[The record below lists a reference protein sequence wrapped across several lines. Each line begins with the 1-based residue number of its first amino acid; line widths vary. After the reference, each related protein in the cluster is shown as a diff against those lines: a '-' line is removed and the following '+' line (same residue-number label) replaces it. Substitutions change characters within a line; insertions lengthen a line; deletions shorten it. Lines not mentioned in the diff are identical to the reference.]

1 MNNIKKDFPLLE
13 NENITYLDSGATT
26 QKPIQVIKAVE
37 EFYQK
42 YNANPHRGAYSLS
55 VEATEQYENTRTK
68 IAKFINARHREE
80 IIFSKNATESLNLIA
95 YSYGMDNLKKDDE
108 VVISIMEH
116 HSNLV
121 PWQKVTKKTG
131 SKLNYMYINDEFELT
146 DEEIENKI
154 TDKTKIVGITHVSN
168 VLGTINNVKK
178 IIKYAHKKG
187 AIVIVDASQ
196 SIPHMKIDVQ
206 DLDADFLVFSGHKM
220 CAPLGIGVLYGK
232 KEILNKMSP
241 FLMGG
246 DMIEYVYEQDTTF
259 APLPNKF
266 EAGTQNVEGVIGLG
280 SAIDYIENLGY
291 DKIQKIEKEILKD
304 SIMGIINDKGTYAMK
319 QASEIMF
326 EGEPYAISGKGY
338 IEDLDD
344 INGVNLYQ
352 HYKNILKTSPIEII
366 IEGEFDESEVVE
378 LIKERFTFD
387 RGDIIDLPKE
397 EFYKEVDEVKEV
409 KETMDIA
416 QGKLVMGY
424 RCNVD
429 YLDEERY
436 YSLLL
441 GSRILGGGADSK
453 LFVNVR
459 EKESL
464 CYTIYST
471 IQKSKSTM
479 MVCSGI
485 EAENYER
492 TVELVKEQV
501 QKLKDG
507 DITETE
513 IANAKIAFINSLN
526 SLNDEIG
533 RLSDFYFSQ
542 SIAKNKSDLDEI
554 KNMINKS
561 TKEDVVDAV
570 KDIQL
575 DTIYFLS
582 K

>member
-1 MNNIKKDFPLLE
+1 MKNLKTLEIGKNVKLTLIPESKFKTNLVSVYILRELDRKEVTKNALLPGILKSGCDKYKTLGQLTNRE
-13 NENITYLDSGATT
+13 EELYGSYLNAGTSKRGEHQVLGFSILGVNEKYLD
-26 QKPIQVIKAVE
+26 
-37 EFYQK
+37 
-42 YNANPHRGAYSLS
+42 
-55 VEATEQYENTRTK
+55 
-68 IAKFINARHREE
+68 E
-80 IIFSKNATESLNLIA
+80 II
-95 YSYGMDNLKKDDE
+95 
-108 VVISIMEH
+108 
-116 HSNLV
+116 
-121 PWQKVTKKTG
+121 
-131 SKLNYMYINDEFELT
+131 
-146 DEEIENKI
+146 
-154 TDKTKIVGITHVSN
+154 
-168 VLGTINNVKK
+168 NNPL
-178 IIKYAHKKG
+178 
-187 AIVIVDASQ
+187 IVDGG
-196 SIPHMKIDVQ
+196 
-206 DLDADFLVFSGHKM
+206 FS
-220 CAPLGIGVLYGK
+220 
-232 KEILNKMSP
+232 E
-241 FLMGG
+241 
-246 DMIEYVYEQDTTF
+246 EY
-259 APLPNKF
+259 L
-266 EAGTQNVEGVIGLG
+266 
-280 SAIDYIENLGY
+280 
-291 DKIQKIEKEILKD
+291 KIEKEILKD

-561 TKEDVVDAV
+561 TKEDIVDAV

>member
-1 MNNIKKDFPLLE
+1 MKNLKTLEIGKNVKLTLIPESKFKTNLVSVYILRELDRKEVTKNALLPGILKSGCDKYKTLGQLTNRE
-13 NENITYLDSGATT
+13 EELYGSYLNAGTSKRGEKYLD
-26 QKPIQVIKAVE
+26 E
-37 EFYQK
+37 
-42 YNANPHRGAYSLS
+42 
-55 VEATEQYENTRTK
+55 K
-68 IAKFINARHREE
+68 ILGGCIDLLNE
-80 IIFSKNATESLNLIA
+80 II
-95 YSYGMDNLKKDDE
+95 
-108 VVISIMEH
+108 
-116 HSNLV
+116 
-121 PWQKVTKKTG
+121 
-131 SKLNYMYINDEFELT
+131 
-146 DEEIENKI
+146 
-154 TDKTKIVGITHVSN
+154 
-168 VLGTINNVKK
+168 NNPL
-178 IIKYAHKKG
+178 
-187 AIVIVDASQ
+187 IVDGG
-196 SIPHMKIDVQ
+196 
-206 DLDADFLVFSGHKM
+206 FS
-220 CAPLGIGVLYGK
+220 
-232 KEILNKMSP
+232 E
-241 FLMGG
+241 
-246 DMIEYVYEQDTTF
+246 EY
-259 APLPNKF
+259 L
-266 EAGTQNVEGVIGLG
+266 
-280 SAIDYIENLGY
+280 
-291 DKIQKIEKEILKD
+291 KIEKEILKD

-319 QASEIMF
+319 QASEVMF

-338 IEDLDD
+338 IEDVDD

-561 TKEDVVDAV
+561 TKEDIVDAI

>member
-1 MNNIKKDFPLLE
+1 MKNLKTLEIGKNVKLTLIPESKFKTNLVSVYILRELDRKEVTKNALLPGILKSGCDKYKTLGQLTRE
-13 NENITYLDSGATT
+13 EELYGSYLNAGTSKRGEHQVLGFSILGVNEKYLD
-26 QKPIQVIKAVE
+26 E
-37 EFYQK
+37 
-42 YNANPHRGAYSLS
+42 
-55 VEATEQYENTRTK
+55 K
-68 IAKFINARHREE
+68 ILGGCIDLLNE
-80 IIFSKNATESLNLIA
+80 II
-95 YSYGMDNLKKDDE
+95 
-108 VVISIMEH
+108 
-116 HSNLV
+116 
-121 PWQKVTKKTG
+121 
-131 SKLNYMYINDEFELT
+131 
-146 DEEIENKI
+146 
-154 TDKTKIVGITHVSN
+154 
-168 VLGTINNVKK
+168 NNPL
-178 IIKYAHKKG
+178 
-187 AIVIVDASQ
+187 IVDGG
-196 SIPHMKIDVQ
+196 
-206 DLDADFLVFSGHKM
+206 FS
-220 CAPLGIGVLYGK
+220 
-232 KEILNKMSP
+232 E
-241 FLMGG
+241 
-246 DMIEYVYEQDTTF
+246 EY
-259 APLPNKF
+259 L
-266 EAGTQNVEGVIGLG
+266 
-280 SAIDYIENLGY
+280 
-291 DKIQKIEKEILKD
+291 KIEKEILKD

-561 TKEDVVDAV
+561 TKEDIVDAV

>member
-1 MNNIKKDFPLLE
+1 MKNLKTLEIGKNVKLTLIPESKFKTNLVSVYILRELDRKEVTKNALLPGILKSGCDKYKTLGQLTNRE
-13 NENITYLDSGATT
+13 EELYGSYLNAGTSKRGEHQVLGFSILGVNEKYLD
-26 QKPIQVIKAVE
+26 E
-37 EFYQK
+37 
-42 YNANPHRGAYSLS
+42 
-55 VEATEQYENTRTK
+55 K
-68 IAKFINARHREE
+68 ILGGCIDLLNE
-80 IIFSKNATESLNLIA
+80 II
-95 YSYGMDNLKKDDE
+95 
-108 VVISIMEH
+108 
-116 HSNLV
+116 
-121 PWQKVTKKTG
+121 
-131 SKLNYMYINDEFELT
+131 
-146 DEEIENKI
+146 
-154 TDKTKIVGITHVSN
+154 
-168 VLGTINNVKK
+168 NNPL
-178 IIKYAHKKG
+178 
-187 AIVIVDASQ
+187 IVDGG
-196 SIPHMKIDVQ
+196 
-206 DLDADFLVFSGHKM
+206 FS
-220 CAPLGIGVLYGK
+220 
-232 KEILNKMSP
+232 E
-241 FLMGG
+241 
-246 DMIEYVYEQDTTF
+246 EY
-259 APLPNKF
+259 L
-266 EAGTQNVEGVIGLG
+266 
-280 SAIDYIENLGY
+280 
-291 DKIQKIEKEILKD
+291 KIEKEILKD

-507 DITETE
+507 DITEAE

-561 TKEDVVDAV
+561 TEEDIVDAV

>member
-1 MNNIKKDFPLLE
+1 MKNLKTLEIGKNVKLTLIPESKFKTNLISVYIQRKLDRNEVTKNALLPGILKSGCNKYKTLGQLTDRE
-13 NENITYLDSGATT
+13 EELYGSYLHAGASKRGESQVLGFSILSVNEKYLDEKILG
-26 QKPIQVIKAVE
+26 QCI
-37 EFYQK
+37 EFL
-42 YNANPHRGAYSLS
+42 N
-55 VEATEQYENTRTK
+55 
-68 IAKFINARHREE
+68 E
-80 IIFSKNATESLNLIA
+80 IINNPLVIDGGFNEEYLN
-95 YSYGMDNLKKDDE
+95 
-108 VVISIMEH
+108 
-116 HSNLV
+116 
-121 PWQKVTKKTG
+121 
-131 SKLNYMYINDEFELT
+131 
-146 DEEIENKI
+146 
-154 TDKTKIVGITHVSN
+154 
-168 VLGTINNVKK
+168 
-178 IIKYAHKKG
+178 
-187 AIVIVDASQ
+187 
-196 SIPHMKIDVQ
+196 
-206 DLDADFLVFSGHKM
+206 
-220 CAPLGIGVLYGK
+220 
-232 KEILNKMSP
+232 
-241 FLMGG
+241 
-246 DMIEYVYEQDTTF
+246 
-259 APLPNKF
+259 
-266 EAGTQNVEGVIGLG
+266 
-280 SAIDYIENLGY
+280 
-291 DKIQKIEKEILKD
+291 IEKEILKD
-304 SIMGIINDKGTYAMK
+304 SIMSIINDKGNYAMK
-319 QASEIMF
+319 RTNEIMF
-326 EGEPYAISGKGY
+326 EGEPYSINGKGY
-338 IEDLDD
+338 IEDLDTID
-344 INGVNLYQ
+344 RVSLYE
-352 HYKNILKTSPIEII
+352 HYKEVLKTSPIEIM
-366 IEGEFDESEVVE
+366 IEGEFEESEVVE
-378 LIKERFTFD
+378 LIKEKFQFD
-387 RGDIIDLPKE
+387 RGNIIDIPKE
-397 EFYKEVDEVKEV
+397 EYYKEVDEVKEV

-561 TKEDVVDAV
+561 TKEDIVDAV